1 MQANRADLVSA
12 WGTGVGVGFIGLML
26 AWIVGQRITAAIWGP
41 PIGPTVALITAILV
55 GILST
60 TIMGRRLARTART
73 NHVESS
79 PASPL

>member
-73 NHVESS
+73 NHVENS